1 MEIKHSNNSIVYALH
16 KNGEFEKASTSFFEL
31 RNEAINYLLST
42 GNKQIWFEIGE
53 AMINNVYPSINHK
66 KPYTAIKIIN
76 DCVTKCNF
84 IYEQTLGYEKR

>member
-31 RNEAINYLLST
+31 RAVAIDYLLST
-42 GNKQIWFEIGE
+42 KDEQTWFEIGE
-53 AMINNVYPSINHK
+53 AVIDNVYPSINYK

-76 DCVTKCNF
+76 DCLTKCNF
-84 IYEQTLGYEKR
+84 VYEQILGYEKK